1 LIDFFYPTRTGE
13 AGHTD
18 PVLCMKLQFLFTPL
32 SVRGWWCL
40 MHDGALPG
48 SSLLTFDTDFSAL
61 KRAPS
66 VAAKSLVTKEE
77 TRMI

>member
-1 LIDFFYPTRTGE
+1 
-13 AGHTD
+13 
-18 PVLCMKLQFLFTPL
+18 
-32 SVRGWWCL
+32 